1 MHITLHGK
9 NHTCRI
15 GMDGLQLLLTIS
27 KFTKQQYA
35 KILTQIGIARKRYK
49 IFEKQKIF
57 SNRLVYRRRILL
69 YDVFMYNV
77 VSTFLWSIQCLFFA
91 VQGIHEKLNNCTNTT
106 AHWSLPQKWFEEI
119 IKLSLSIRK
128 LKILDEFL
136 FSYY

>member
-9 NHTCRI
+9 HHTCRI

-69 YDVFMYNV
+69 YDVFIYNV
-77 VSTFLWSIQCLFFA
+77 VSTFL
-91 VQGIHEKLNNCTNTT
+91 
-106 AHWSLPQKWFEEI
+106 
-119 IKLSLSIRK
+119 
-128 LKILDEFL
+128 
-136 FSYY
+136 